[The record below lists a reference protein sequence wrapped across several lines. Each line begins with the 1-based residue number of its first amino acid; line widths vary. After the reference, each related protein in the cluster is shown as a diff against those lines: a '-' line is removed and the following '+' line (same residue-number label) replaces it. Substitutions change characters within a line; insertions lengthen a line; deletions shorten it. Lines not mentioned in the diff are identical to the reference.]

1 MASLLYQAATHA
13 NTSGVFKAYHKGFGG
28 HGKDALERIMRPM
41 ELQEPVL
48 IDGRAPALVRHGE
61 AEELARG
68 SSFEVAYLDPPYTGH
83 QYGSNYFMLNTIAR
97 WDKPPVP
104 GERDDTGRLKHK
116 AGIRPDWRDTRSP
129 YCYRDTAPGALRRL
143 VDCIDARQ
151 IFLSYNTEGIIPF
164 EELLDIMERRGRVEL
179 FARDYTVYRGG
190 KQSIRRATRNAELVL
205 LVTTA
210 ETTRGSDRRRMRR
223 VRLEQSLSRL
233 LSGRFAPERL
243 NTVRIEGLTLQT
255 EDNYRI
261 TGILPPPEELSQEDL
276 EILRR
281 KLEYAQVADH
291 FEEVRVL
298 GELLSA
304 GKLAPAVLREYQ
316 RRALW
321 CLRKFSFR
329 RYEAQFEEAAELLSG
344 VLDRSASDLPVL
356 RDGLEKELTRGRRRI
371 AG

>member
-1 MASLLYQAATHA
+1 
-13 NTSGVFKAYHKGFGG
+13 
-28 HGKDALERIMRPM
+28 
-41 ELQEPVL
+41 
-48 IDGRAPALVRHGE
+48 
-61 AEELARG
+61 
-68 SSFEVAYLDPPYTGH
+68 
-83 QYGSNYFMLNTIAR
+83 
-97 WDKPPVP
+97 
-104 GERDDTGRLKHK
+104 
-116 AGIRPDWRDTRSP
+116 
-129 YCYRDTAPGALRRL
+129 
-143 VDCIDARQ
+143 
-151 IFLSYNTEGIIPF
+151 
-164 EELLDIMERRGRVEL
+164 
-179 FARDYTVYRGG
+179 
-190 KQSIRRATRNAELVL
+190 
-205 LVTTA
+205 
-210 ETTRGSDRRRMRR
+210 MRR

-243 NTVRIEGLTLQT
+243 YTVRIEGLTLQT